1 MEKFKLTRLFADVSR
16 LKQRVDAR
24 LRREEQFNVMT
35 ILRKPTDERYLHSRF
50 IASILDPNAPHG
62 MKEKFLRLFLE
73 RLEVQGDFEYREN
86 AFEITPNYRNSSEDN
101 HVDIL
106 LKDRCSHRAII
117 IENKINA
124 PDQQGQLTRYFV
136 ELRHQLRDDS
146 NGDEDMFER
155 IKVFYLTPDG
165 RKPNVDGEIDTFKL
179 EKGKKDEYKNKRMLT
194 EEEYGALENRLRE
207 SVRCIS
213 YEYHIFNW
221 IKDCIDICDN
231 SFIKNQLNN
240 YKSILMEMTNN
251 KENVEERKNL
261 VRILGEED
269 NWEAAYYIVKNLN
282 HIHWHVV
289 DNFFLELF
297 QKMGVAGFSKKE
309 VEWIDNFAHK
319 TRGKSTLNFSL
330 EYKGCK
336 LRIIVPENNRDLLIK
351 TKADGKELK
360 KCEGLFSDENLFHL
374 ASADYRAEK
383 IAEIITEINENCS
396 LL

>member
-73 RLEVQGDFEYREN
+73 KLEVQGDFEYREDT
-86 AFEITPNYRNSSEDN
+86 FEIMPNYRTSSEDD

-106 LKDRCSHRAII
+106 LRDRYSRRAII

-124 PDQQGQLTRYFV
+124 SDQQGQLTRYFV

-146 NGDEDMFER
+146 NRDEDMFER

-165 RKPNVDGEIDTFKL
+165 HEPTEIAFEL
-179 EKGKKDEYKNKRMLT
+179 EKEKKEEYENECMPA
-194 EEEYGALENRLRE
+194 EEEYDTLKNKLRE

-231 SFIKNQLNN
+231 SLVKNQLNN
-240 YKSILMEMTNN
+240 YKSILMATTNN
-251 KENVEERKNL
+251 KENVEERKEL
-261 VRILGEED
+261 VRILGEGD
-269 NWEAAYYIVKNLN
+269 NWKAAYYIVNNLK

-330 EYKGCK
+330 EYKGCE

>member
-1 MEKFKLTRLFADVSR
+1 MEKNKLTRLFADVSR

-35 ILRKPTDERYLHSRF
+35 ILRKPTDERYLHSRL

-62 MKEKFLRLFLE
+62 MKEKFLKLFLE

-86 AFEITPNYRNSSEDN
+86 AFEITPNYRNPSEDN

-124 PDQQGQLTRYFV
+124 PDQQGQLMRYFI
-136 ELRHQLRDDS
+136 EMRHQLRDDS

-165 RKPNVDGEIDTFKL
+165 RKPTENTFKL
-179 EKGKKDEYKNKRMLT
+179 T
-194 EEEYGALENRLRE
+194 EEQEEKYASLKDDLRE

-231 SFIKNQLNN
+231 SFVKNQLNN

-282 HIHWHVV
+282 HIRWHVV
-289 DNFFLELF
+289 DDFFLELF
-297 QKMGVAGFSKKE
+297 QKMGVAGFSGDE
-309 VEWIDNFAHK
+309 VKLIGDFAHK
-319 TRGKSTLNFSL
+319 KSPLKFNR
-330 EYKGCK
+330 EYKECELQIGCDS
-336 LRIIVPENNRDLLIK
+336 NRDLQII
-351 TKADGKELK
+351 AEEKELRK
-360 KCEGLFSDENLFHL
+360 WDGFFSDENLFHL
-374 ASADYRAEK
+374 ASSDYRAEK
-383 IAEIITEINENCS
+383 IAEIIDYINENMRTND
-396 LL
+396 